1 MKVRLRVR
9 EFLHT
14 HGRTDRQTD
23 AGKIVTVTKSEDVVF
38 LCVCVCV
45 CVRVRTY
52 FCVRHSAGI
61 TEKKLLC
68 QVQKAIRAKVHE
80 H

>member
-23 AGKIVTVTKSEDVVF
+23 AGKIVTVTKSEDVVC

-45 CVRVRTY
+45 SVYVY
-52 FCVRHSAGI
+52 
-61 TEKKLLC
+61 
-68 QVQKAIRAKVHE
+68 VHISVSDIVLV
-80 H
+80 